1 MRDNA
6 LYVKWGNMRITIEKK
21 NGSIEEFN
29 VDKIVKAIT
38 SASDRIGRKIGSLEM
53 ESIIRTIHEDIQSPI
68 VHVKDM
74 HKIVC
79 RAIKQY
85 FPDVASSYQNYR
97 DYKLTYARDFD
108 KLFQQAKDVLFLGD
122 RENANFDSALISTK
136 GSLIRGYTTSMLYKK
151 FYLHR
156 DEAEAIRRGDIYFHD
171 LRDMIMGSFNCN
183 LFDIGTVMRG
193 GFEMANIHYNEPNSV
208 LSALQVTGDVTLSA
222 SAQQSI

>member
-1 MRDNA
+1 
-6 LYVKWGNMRITIEKK
+6 MRITIEKK
-21 NGSIEEFN
+21 NGSIEDFN
-29 VDKIVKAIT
+29 VDKIVKAIK
-38 SASDRIGRKIGSLEM
+38 SASERIGRTIDTKDMEM
-53 ESIIRTIHEDIQSPI
+53 IIRTIHDDIQSPV

-97 DYKLTYARDFD
+97 DYKLTYAKDFD
-108 KLFQQAKDVLFLGD
+108 RLFKQAKDVLFLGD

-151 FYLHR
+151 FYLHK
-156 DEAEAIRRGDIYFHD
+156 DEAEAIRRGDIYIHD
-171 LRDMIMGSFNCN
+171 LRDMIMQSINCC
-183 LFDIGTVMRG
+183 LFDIGTILKN
-193 GFEMANIHYNEPNSV
+193 GFEMANIKYKEPNSV

-222 SAQQSI
+222 SAQQFGGKSIASQI